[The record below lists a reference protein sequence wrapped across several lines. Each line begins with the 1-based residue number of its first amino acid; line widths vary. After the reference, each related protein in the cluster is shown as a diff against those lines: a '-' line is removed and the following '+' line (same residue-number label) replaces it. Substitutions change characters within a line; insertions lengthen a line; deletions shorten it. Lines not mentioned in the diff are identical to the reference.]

1 MFHIDKD
8 PLHSNAAI
16 HDKNNSGAEVHIAR
30 IVSPINKSD
39 TWKCFA
45 ILTLVLIKWFAENS
59 NKYNQIINTNTAI
72 TINTFYK

>member
-1 MFHIDKD
+1 VAIAEIHKIIHKLKIFDQIMFHIDKD

-39 TWKCFA
+39 T
-45 ILTLVLIKWFAENS
+45 
-59 NKYNQIINTNTAI
+59 
-72 TINTFYK
+72 